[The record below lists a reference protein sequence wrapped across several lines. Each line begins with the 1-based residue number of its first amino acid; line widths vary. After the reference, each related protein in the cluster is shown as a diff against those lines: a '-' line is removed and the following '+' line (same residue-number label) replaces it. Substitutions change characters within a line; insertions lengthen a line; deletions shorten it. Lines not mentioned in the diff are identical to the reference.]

1 VITANQLVA
10 HAVGDYLF
18 QSHWMAQEKTR
29 ARTPAIVH
37 AVTYTLAFL
46 PLTRSPWR
54 LASIAAT
61 HFLIDRYRLTR
72 YVVWAKNQMTPRN
85 SLYRPTRGEF
95 ATLQTGYPIGTP
107 PWLAVWLLI
116 IADSTIHVLL
126 NSIILC
132 WRS

>member
-18 QSHWMAQEKTR
+18 QSHWMALEKTR
-29 ARTPAIVH
+29 ALTPAVAH
-37 AVTYTLAFL
+37 TVTYTLAFL

-54 LASIAAT
+54 LGAIATT
-61 HFLIDRYRLTR
+61 HFLTDHYRLAR
-72 YVVWAKNQMTPRN
+72 YVVWAKNQVAPKAFHFSRNTP
-85 SLYRPTRGEF
+85 
-95 ATLQTGYPIGTP
+95 TGYPSDTP

-116 IADSTIHVLL
+116 IADNTIHVLL
-126 NSIILC
+126 NSIILGQRR